1 MKNKKLKTTVLVIGI
16 LISIL
21 LIIWVALYSI
31 LPSWWQITF
40 ADWVPIFIG
49 FEVTF
54 IFSYFL
60 ANKLA
65 SYERKLATYESI
77 IIKMQQTLTEDPAQ
91 IFQPSMPVPIAAQKL
106 EFYQQQVLM
115 YFKKLNNLLTTL
127 NDYRGDL
134 DIEVELACIKQEL
147 DSYKF
152 DFTENLYDTASLREK
167 RNSAQKSI
175 NIIDYNLDKIR
186 LKLHSN

>member
-1 MKNKKLKTTVLVIGI
+1 MRSKKLKIIVLVSGSI
-16 LISIL
+16 ISVL
-21 LIIWVALYSI
+21 LVLWAALYSV

-40 ADWVPIFIG
+40 ANWVPIFIG

-60 ANKLA
+60 ANKFA
-65 SYERKLATYESI
+65 SYERRLTTYESI
-77 IIKMQQTLTEDPAQ
+77 IIKMQNTLTEDPAQ
-91 IFQPSMPVPIAAQKL
+91 IFSHNMAIIGANQKL

-115 YFKKLNNLLTTL
+115 YFKKLYNLYSIL
-127 NDYRGDL
+127 NDYKGDL
-134 DIEVELACIKQEL
+134 DISTELACIKQEL

-152 DFTENLYDTASLREK
+152 DFTENLYDTTSLREK

-175 NIIDYNLDKIR
+175 NIIDNNLDRIR
-186 LKLHSN
+186 LKIHSN